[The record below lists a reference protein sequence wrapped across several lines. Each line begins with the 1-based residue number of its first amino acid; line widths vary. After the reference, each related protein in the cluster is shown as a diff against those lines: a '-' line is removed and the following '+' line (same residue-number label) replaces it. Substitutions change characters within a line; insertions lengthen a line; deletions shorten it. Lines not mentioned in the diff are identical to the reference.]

1 MGRNLTHLLPLFV
14 CVLPMLLVLGVIV
27 LFVILPLLQAPS
39 VATVTRYTRKLL
51 RGWPDASD
59 DELRRTLRRRFL
71 PDWATGREP
80 DVTPT
85 EFFLF
90 GLYAYVAPTIRGM
103 RSYFLVEVME
113 SRINRAIEAS
123 DRD

>member
-1 MGRNLTHLLPLFV
+1 MGRNLTYLFPLFF
-14 CVLPMLLVLGVIV
+14 CVLPMLLVLGVTVLFIV
-27 LFVILPLLQAPS
+27 LPILQAPS
-39 VATVTRYTRKLL
+39 VATLTRYIRKLL

-59 DELRRTLRRRFL
+59 DELKRTLRRRFL
-71 PDWATGREP
+71 PDWATEREP
-80 DVTPT
+80 EVTAS

-103 RSYFLVEVME
+103 RSYFLIEVME
-113 SRINRAIEAS
+113 SRINRAIEAA